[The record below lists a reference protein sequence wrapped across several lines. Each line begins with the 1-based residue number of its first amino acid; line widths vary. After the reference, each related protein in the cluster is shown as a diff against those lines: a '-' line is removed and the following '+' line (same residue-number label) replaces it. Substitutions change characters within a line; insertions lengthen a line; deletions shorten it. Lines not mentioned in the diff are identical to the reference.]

1 MDVEMFS
8 LDLSSKPKKPEKQ
21 TPLLLTTLSISS
33 WCRPSLPSEW
43 SQISFSRPALSDCP
57 LSLCLQLDTACNC
70 IVKDCE

>member
-8 LDLSSKPKKPEKQ
+8 LDLSSKPKKSEKQ

-43 SQISFSRPALSDCP
+43 SQISFSRPALSDRP
-57 LSLCLQLDTACNC
+57 PFSMSAVGHSLQLYCQGL
-70 IVKDCE
+70 